1 MNFIIYDL
9 EATCWKGR
17 PPGET
22 QETIEIGAV
31 HINSYGEELGSYNR
45 FIRPMVNPILSPF
58 CRELTSISQEDVNRA
73 ERFPTVIEEFQDWIG
88 IFDEDYLLCSWGN
101 FDKIMLERDCELHK
115 LPAEWLDA
123 HINLKKQY
131 HAMKRLRRPFG
142 LKKAVVKEGFE
153 FTGIHHRGISDAE
166 NLAKVFT
173 KYVDEWQ
180 Y

>member
-17 PPGET
+17 PIGET

-31 HINSYGEELGSYNR
+31 QVNRYGEVLGSYNR
-45 FIRPMVNPILSPF
+45 FVRPIINPILSPF

-73 ERFPTVIEEFQDWIG
+73 HTFPNVIEEFQDWIG
-88 IFDEDYLLCSWGN
+88 IFEEDYLLCSWGS
-101 FDKIMLERDCELHK
+101 FDKTMLERDCLLHD
-115 LPAEWLDA
+115 LSDDWLQQ
-123 HINLKKQY
+123 HINIKRQY
-131 HAMKRLRRPFG
+131 HQLKRLHRPCG
-142 LKKAVVKEGFE
+142 LKRAVVKEGFE
-153 FTGIHHRGISDAE
+153 FTGIQHRGISDAE

-180 Y
+180 F